1 MIFPGGQLP
10 FPGAPGS
17 GLPRFD
23 PFGPINPN
31 RNNPRGPS
39 RFGPDNDQ
47 FKPPGNGFD
56 DFYM

>member
-1 MIFPGGQLP
+1 MVFPGPNGPSP
-10 FPGAPGS
+10 FGGPPGS

-31 RNNPRGPS
+31 RNT